1 MSQDRKELELS
12 LYLPLVLPQVT
23 REMGLSDGGPFIYS
37 FPGNG
42 PQMSIVFLKRRWTEP
57 MAMMEEGVT
66 SPTCAK
72 AIGAALEGRA
82 DLRREHTGCKGWG
95 AGLAEFRIA

>member
-1 MSQDRKELELS
+1 
-12 LYLPLVLPQVT
+12 
-23 REMGLSDGGPFIYS
+23 
-37 FPGNG
+37 
-42 PQMSIVFLKRRWTEP
+42 
-57 MAMMEEGVT
+57 MMEKGAT

-95 AGLAEFRIA
+95 AGLAWFCVQSSLKCILGGKHRKRSKGSRLDYR